1 MRPPLCRQ
9 IKDNEKKIPGDVGAI
24 RELNSTK
31 SEEYHGFIYISDKIA
46 YSKNGYLNSSPY
58 SLQTL
63 DNVLNVYGV
72 PDRNECRKNELNYNA
87 NCGKSA
93 SYFRC
98 ISMDQYLKQNPNL
111 PKQLITTLNTV
122 RSLEDCVESRAISGK
137 AFPTQAVDVVNDS
150 TKAITFY
157 LEQELKK
164 DKSKNKEEEAKR
176 NFLLGSLQLRLLA
189 ISDQLYNTKDN
200 QLLNEVD
207 NFSKEML
214 KSLIKLRDKK

>member
-1 MRPPLCRQ
+1 
-9 IKDNEKKIPGDVGAI
+9 
-24 RELNSTK
+24 
-31 SEEYHGFIYISDKIA
+31 
-46 YSKNGYLNSSPY
+46 
-58 SLQTL
+58 
-63 DNVLNVYGV
+63 
-72 PDRNECRKNELNYNA
+72 
-87 NCGKSA
+87 
-93 SYFRC
+93 
-98 ISMDQYLKQNPNL
+98 L